1 MLGNIAF
8 LTPDFW
14 RELRG
19 IAKSDPML
27 FLCGLME
34 ISSFIFGF
42 KEVYSAV
49 PGSGLLCLRTK

>member
-1 MLGNIAF
+1 MSRLGNIAF

-19 IAKSDPML
+19 IAKSDPVP

-34 ISSFIFGF
+34 ISSFIFVF
-42 KEVYSAV
+42 KRVYGAI
-49 PGSGLLCLRTK
+49 PGSGLCV